1 MALQSIQLISPVH
14 VHTPTTHIGTLY
26 GSFAGQHVTALDV
39 SLFLQ
44 SMAVGPLDLYTM
56 FSGLPLDMKTR
67 VKAAFY
73 RRSAVSPSICDVAW
87 ERFISGQHAAG
98 GPLGIDLLFGNF
110 KVWGFEYFSLG
121 GYSVVH
127 LADSDTIFA

>member
-14 VHTPTTHIGTLY
+14 VHTPTAHIGALY
-26 GSFAGQHVTALDV
+26 GSFAGQHVTALDA

-44 SMAVGPLDLYTM
+44 SIAVGPLDLHTV
-56 FSGLPLDMKTR
+56 FSGLPLDTKAR
-67 VKAAFY
+67 VRAAFY
-73 RRSAVSPSICDVAW
+73 QRSAVSPSICDVAW
-87 ERFISGQHAAG
+87 ERFISGKYAVG
-98 GPLGIDLLFGNF
+98 GPLGIDLLFGSS

-127 LADSDTIFA
+127 LAEPDTISA